1 MISQGRDRDT
11 FRDQGALRSRAQK
24 YLLGLAALVIV
35 LFVVLGG
42 RYGFL
47 QLSQHGEYSTLAAN
61 NRIHIRSLPPPRGR
75 IYDRSGVLLAENVP
89 SLTLSLVPER
99 VQDMEATLTRLRNLV
114 RVGDDDIAEFRS
126 RLERQRRP
134 FSPVAL
140 RRSLG
145 QKEMAVLAVNR
156 YHLVGVEIEVGFVRH
171 YPQGELLAPVLGYVA
186 RMNAGEMRRADSAR
200 YEGIDVI
207 GKLGIE
213 RFYEG
218 RLLGH
223 PGAEN
228 VEVNASGQVL
238 RTLERSAARPGDD
251 LHLHL
256 DLGLQKLLAQRLV
269 GERAAAVALDVR
281 SGGVLAMVST
291 PSYDPNLLSMGISR
305 RDYQRLRDD
314 PDKPFFN
321 RALLGQYP
329 PGSTIKPFF
338 ALAALE
344 SGAFDAHTKIADP
357 GYFELEGR
365 RYNDWKRE
373 GHGKFVDMHQ
383 ALVESCDIYF
393 YHIGQGLGAEALGD
407 IARRFGFGAPP
418 ELDYHLSTGGVVPD
432 EEWKLRARGE
442 FWLTGDSVNM
452 SIGQGYM
459 LATPMQLAQA
469 TAILARRGQRLAPR
483 FVQRLAGQPLAAVPG
498 EPLVLA
504 EEHWKLVEDAMV
516 AVMHSAMGTAAG
528 AGRGAPYR
536 IAGKTG
542 TAQVISLE
550 RDEEY
555 NSELLDKRQRD
566 HALFV
571 AFAPAH
577 DPAIAVAIIVENG
590 ESGSSVAAPV
600 ARAAMDYWLGLE
612 RRAQTLG
619 RL

>member
-1 MISQGRDRDT
+1 MISSGRDT
-11 FRDQGALRSRAQK
+11 FRDRGALRSRAQK
-24 YLLGLAALVIV
+24 YLLGLAALVIL
-35 LFVVLGG
+35 LFAMLGS

-47 QLSQHGEYSTLAAN
+47 QLSEHDKYSTLAAN

-75 IYDRSGVLLAENVP
+75 IYDRSGTLLAENVP

-99 VQDMEATLTRLRNLV
+99 VRDMDATLARLRGLV
-114 RVGDDDIAEFRS
+114 RVGDEDLDAFRQ
-126 RLERQRRP
+126 RLQRQRRP

-140 RRSLG
+140 RRALG

-186 RMNAGEMRRADSAR
+186 RMDAAEMRRASAAR

-213 RFYEG
+213 RFYEE

-223 PGAEN
+223 LGAEN

-238 RTLERSAARPGDD
+238 RTLERKPARPGDD

-256 DLGLQKLLAQRLV
+256 DLGLQKLLAQQLA
-269 GERAAAVALDVR
+269 GERAAAVALDVH

-291 PSYDPNLLSMGISR
+291 PSYDPNLLSSGISR
-305 RDYQRLRDD
+305 REYQRLRDD
-314 PDKPFFN
+314 PGKPFFN

-357 GYFELEGR
+357 GYFELEER

-373 GHGKFVDMHQ
+373 GHGDYVDMHQ

-393 YHIGQGLGAEALGD
+393 YHIGQSLGAAALGD
-407 IARRFGFGAPP
+407 TARRFGFGAPP
-418 ELDYHLSTGGVVPD
+418 DLDYHLSTGGVVPD
-432 EEWKLRARGE
+432 EDWKLRARGE

-469 TAILARRGQRLAPR
+469 TAIIARHGRHLPPR
-483 FVQRLAGQPLAAVPG
+483 FVQRIAGQPLAAAPG
-498 EPLVLA
+498 QLLEIA
-504 EEHWKLVEDAMV
+504 GEHWNLVKNAMV
-516 AVMHSAMGTAAG
+516 AVMHSPMGTAAA
-528 AGRGAPYR
+528 AGRGASYR
-536 IAGKTG
+536 MAGKTG

-550 RDEEY
+550 SGQEY

-577 DPAIAVAIIVENG
+577 NPAIVLAIVVENG
-590 ESGSSVAAPV
+590 ESGSSVAAPM
-600 ARAAMDYWLGLE
+600 ARAAMDYWLDPQ
-612 RRAQTLG
+612 RRAPRLG
-619 RL
+619 GPL